1 MSELYVGHGVRI
13 KLNFE
18 LRLVSGEVVDSTFE
32 SAPGIF
38 EFGDG
43 TLPAGF
49 EELIRGMRAGER
61 NTYHVLP
68 EQGFGMQNPQ
78 NLQTFSKEH
87 FAHVDALET
96 GTVMSFAD
104 AAKAELPGVI
114 AEITDTEVIVDFN
127 HPLAGRDLEFE
138 VEIIELSVTGSEN
151 PHGH

>member
-18 LRLVSGEVVDSTFE
+18 LRLASGDVVDSTFG
-32 SAPGIF
+32 SAPGVF

-61 NTYHVLP
+61 NTFSVLP

-78 NLQTFSKEH
+78 NLQTFDKEH
-87 FAHVDALET
+87 FAHVEDLET
-96 GTVMSFAD
+96 GMVISFAD

-114 AEITDTEVIVDFN
+114 AEITDTVIVVDFN

-138 VEIIELSVTGSEN
+138 VEIIELSAIGNEES
-151 PHGH
+151 HGH